1 MILVN
6 PADGIEEVSIR
17 FAIWTL
23 YEAMRNNLR
32 VPLCSRTYY
41 IGTWGG
47 REMVHVNALQKS
59 SSTTVQNRTKNIQA
73 VNTPGLISTIPGV
86 SANSSFSFASTSL
99 SKTNDVGDS
108 DLHGE
113 ITYHA

>member
-1 MILVN
+1 
-6 PADGIEEVSIR
+6 
-17 FAIWTL
+17 
-23 YEAMRNNLR
+23 
-32 VPLCSRTYY
+32 
-41 IGTWGG
+41 
-47 REMVHVNALQKS
+47 MVHVNALQKS
-59 SSTTVQNRTKNIQA
+59 PSTTVQNRTENTQV